1 MFGTEERLGERM
13 TTFPMLL
20 ARCRN
25 CKAAT
30 PRSKP
35 SNKCL
40 GAVRLF
46 HKVSVIQKV
55 KFRTNGQLGVT
66 VTVTKLAGFSCE
78 RNECVG
84 QAVFGKGPPAIKHTI
99 LFEQCRADIVQLCPF
114 SKLQSSVF
122 WGEEVKGNNSW
133 QDAC

>member
-40 GAVRLF
+40 GASLF

-55 KFRTNGQLGVT
+55 KFLTIGQLGVT
-66 VTVTKLAGFSCE
+66 VTVTTLAGFSCE

-84 QAVFGKGPPAIKHTI
+84 QAVFGKGPPAIKQP
-99 LFEQCRADIVQLCPF
+99 LFLNSAGLTLFGFVHSPSFNHL
-114 SKLQSSVF
+114 SV
-122 WGEEVKGNNSW
+122 GGKR
-133 QDAC
+133 